1 MVEHASTDREVAD
14 CYDVMAEL
22 RPHIP
27 REQFL
32 PLVRSMQADG
42 YHLACIRDG
51 GRVVAVAGYRFGTNL
66 FAGRHLYVDDL
77 VTADSERSKGH
88 GRELLAWLRKLAV
101 ERGCDVFHLDS
112 GVQRKRAHAFYL
124 REGMEQSSLHFSVR
138 LKPR

>member
-1 MVEHASTDREVAD
+1 MIEHASSDRQIAD
-14 CYDVMAEL
+14 CYKVMAEL
-22 RPHIP
+22 RPHVA
-27 REQFL
+27 RKQFL

-42 YHLACIRDG
+42 YRLACIRNG
-51 GRVVAVAGYRFGTNL
+51 GRVVAVAGYRLGTSL

-77 VTADSERSKGH
+77 VTAAVERSKGH
-88 GRELLAWLRKLAV
+88 GRELLAWLRALAV
-101 ERGCDVFHLDS
+101 ENDCDVFHLDS

>member
-1 MVEHASTDREVAD
+1 MVEHASTDREIAD

-42 YHLACIRDG
+42 YRLACIRDG

-77 VTADSERSKGH
+77 VTADSERSRGF
-88 GRELLAWLRKLAV
+88 GRELLAWLRALAV
-101 ERGCDVFHLDS
+101 ENDCDVFHLDS
-112 GVQRKRAHAFYL
+112 GVQRKRAHANDADADALLAYL
-124 REGMEQSSLHFSVR
+124 QQ
-138 LKPR
+138 LK

>member
-1 MVEHASTDREVAD
+1 MVEHADSDRDIAE
-14 CYDVMAEL
+14 CYEVMAEL

-42 YHLACIRDG
+42 YRLACIRDG

-66 FAGRHLYVDDL
+66 FCGRHLYVDDL

-88 GRELLAWLRKLAV
+88 GRELLAWLRALAL
-101 ERGCDVFHLDS
+101 ESGCDVFHLDS